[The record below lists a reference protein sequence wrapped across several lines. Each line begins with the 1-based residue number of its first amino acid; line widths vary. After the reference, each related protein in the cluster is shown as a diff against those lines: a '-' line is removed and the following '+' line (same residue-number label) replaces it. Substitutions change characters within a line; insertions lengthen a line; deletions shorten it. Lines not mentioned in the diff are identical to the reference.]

1 MPHRRVPDRDNAL
14 AAALLHRFTLYGRLD
29 DADLPVR
36 TARAEQR
43 PLCGV
48 PRWVDAGPAILSAL

>member
-14 AAALLHRFTLYGRLD
+14 AAALLHRFTLYRRLD
-29 DADLPVR
+29 DADLPLS

-43 PLCGV
+43 
-48 PRWVDAGPAILSAL
+48 AMYQEEI